1 MNIDN
6 ITRTKSYRDN
16 LSKSDFE
23 HIYTDMYS
31 INGSIVNGSIP
42 FVNNAG
48 SDKPLAL
55 TANKKIPFQKSNGTD
70 SNLNLILAL

>member
-31 INGSIVNGSIP
+31 INGSIVTGSIP
-42 FVNNAG
+42 FVNSAG
-48 SDKPLAL
+48 FDKPLSL
-55 TANKKIPFQKSNGTD
+55 TIDKKMPFQKANGTT
-70 SNLNLILAL
+70 SNLSLII

>member
-23 HIYTDMYS
+23 HIYNDMYS
-31 INGSIVNGSIP
+31 INGSIVTGSIP
-42 FVNNAG
+42 FVNSVG
-48 SDKPLAL
+48 VDKPLSL
-55 TANKKIPFQKSNGTD
+55 TIDKKMPFQKANGTT
-70 SNLNLILAL
+70 SNLSLII

>member
-23 HIYTDMYS
+23 HIYIDMYS

-42 FVNNAG
+42 FVNNSG
-48 SDKPLAL
+48 SDKPLSL
-55 TANKKIPFQKSNGTD
+55 TIDKKVPFQKSNGID
-70 SNLNLILAL
+70 SNLSLIL

>member
-31 INGSIVNGSIP
+31 INGSIVTGTIP
-42 FVNNAG
+42 FVNSDG
-48 SDKPLAL
+48 VDKPLSL
-55 TANKKIPFQKSNGTD
+55 TIDKKMPFQKANGTT
-70 SNLNLILAL
+70 SNLSLIL

>member
-23 HIYTDMYS
+23 HIYNDMYS
-31 INGSIVNGSIP
+31 INGSIVTGSIP
-42 FVNNAG
+42 FVNSAG
-48 SDKPLAL
+48 VDKPLSL
-55 TANKKIPFQKSNGTD
+55 TIDKKMPFQKANGTT
-70 SNLNLILAL
+70 SNLSLII

>member
-6 ITRTKSYRDN
+6 ITRTKNYRHN
-16 LSKSDFE
+16 LNKADFE

-31 INGSIVNGSIP
+31 INGSIVSGSIP

-48 SDKPLAL
+48 SNKPLPL
-55 TANKKIPFQKSNGTD
+55 TIDKKIPFQKSNGTD
-70 SNLNLILAL
+70 SNLNLIL

>member
-31 INGSIVNGSIP
+31 INGSIVTGSIP
-42 FVNNAG
+42 FVNSVG
-48 SDKPLAL
+48 FDKPLSL
-55 TANKKIPFQKSNGTD
+55 TIDKKMPFQKANGTT
-70 SNLNLILAL
+70 SNLSLIL

>member
-23 HIYTDMYS
+23 HIYTDMYL
-31 INGSIVNGSIP
+31 INGSIVSGSIP

-48 SDKPLAL
+48 SNKPLPL
-55 TANKKIPFQKSNGTD
+55 TANKKVPFQKSNGTD
-70 SNLNLILAL
+70 SNLNLIL

>member
-31 INGSIVNGSIP
+31 INGSIVTGSIP
-42 FVNNAG
+42 FVNSAG
-48 SDKPLAL
+48 LDKPLSL
-55 TANKKIPFQKSNGTD
+55 TIDKKMPFQKANGTT
-70 SNLNLILAL
+70 SNLSLII

>member
-31 INGSIVNGSIP
+31 INGSIVTGTIP
-42 FVNNAG
+42 FVNSAG
-48 SDKPLAL
+48 VDKPLSL
-55 TANKKIPFQKSNGTD
+55 TIDKKVPFQKANGTT
-70 SNLNLILAL
+70 SNLSLIL